1 MQTSQRETIT
11 NYLEVTKVQIRIFGH
26 RMEKETILDTLQTK
40 MHSNT
45 ESKLKLKE
53 NVSAASLQAGL
64 LKFCYP
70 KYLLE

>member
-1 MQTSQRETIT
+1 
-11 NYLEVTKVQIRIFGH
+11 
-26 RMEKETILDTLQTK
+26 MEKETILDTLLDTLQMK

-45 ESKLKLKE
+45 ESKLKVKE
-53 NVSAASLQAGL
+53 NVSAARLQAGL